1 MRRKRRRFLGRKMN
15 LITVWLPQDEKRD
28 VFTAKTDSGY
38 VGCVKTDGCMI
49 MTTEHYAKP
58 LVAANAAR
66 KLNKTLKQNGLI
78 QETVKVKTEKLKK
91 TDKAAECKLTGRLY
105 TDEQRSSMPLLSFR
119 EVWVIARGDE
129 YVSDCLNV
137 KKKLL
142 CAYTK
147 NREKA
152 KRFKDFEEAQRVSRT
167 LKGVVG
173 PGFNISRYWLKVS

>member
-1 MRRKRRRFLGRKMN
+1 MN
-15 LITVWLPQDEKRD
+15 LITVWLPEDEARE

-38 VGCVKTDGCMI
+38 VGCVKTDICMI
-49 MTTEHYAKP
+49 MTKEYYDKP

-66 KLNKTLKQNGLI
+66 RLNKTLKEDGLI
-78 QETVKVKTEKLKK
+78 KESVGVKTVNVKTQKIKK
-91 TDKAAECKLTGRLY
+91 TDSKSECKLTGRLY

>member
-1 MRRKRRRFLGRKMN
+1 
-15 LITVWLPQDEKRD
+15 
-28 VFTAKTDSGY
+28 
-38 VGCVKTDGCMI
+38 
-49 MTTEHYAKP
+49 
-58 LVAANAAR
+58 
-66 KLNKTLKQNGLI
+66 
-78 QETVKVKTEKLKK
+78 
-91 TDKAAECKLTGRLY
+91 
-105 TDEQRSSMPLLSFR
+105 MPLLSFR